1 MKYRRL
7 AAGIGLVGAGALA
20 LLAGPASAHQ
30 WNGNPSMPAS
40 NSDETPPVGADGSHP
55 ITMTKSDNANPAGG
69 AANSISKSRPAGCDS
84 NGGSFAGGTCNVE
97 RVTMNME
104 SPSYGGVA
112 SHQVT
117 GLVCNSKLAAPTVDG
132 GGDDPLNSCDFANGR
147 GLASIGVVGSGLIFL
162 DGSGN
167 LPSTADDGQCSNDP
181 DLCNGAGGRA
191 TAGIQIHSPS
201 CVVNTNPSASSTVF
215 DGGLSA
221 FAQSSCSNANQN
233 AVCPPNPSHISGGWG
248 CIVTIAEFD
257 STALTADDHV
267 GFRTLQMKPPIPVS
281 SETTPNVIVSVPPTC
296 NGGACTAGPSGSYGP
311 IAPGVDVKVTGRRF
325 PCRVVRP
332 DDPATV
338 GAQNACIGAWTTKTM
353 LVKRISTQLLEP
365 SATVLSQT
373 AGVDGNY
380 TVTFDMPN
388 VVGSGF
394 ADSYRFVPH
403 AVACTF
409 SQGDSPYENGP
420 QVGPPFLPNTCESQL
435 HNASGIR
442 LFQT

>member
-1 MKYRRL
+1 MTITQKYRRL

-40 NSDETPPVGADGSHP
+40 NSDETPPAGADGSHP
-55 ITMTKSDNANPAGG
+55 ITITLGTAGG
-69 AANSISKSRPAGCDS
+69 ATNSISKSRPAGCDS

-97 RVTMNME
+97 HITFNMT
-104 SPSYGGVA
+104 SPSYNGVA

-117 GLVCNSKLAAPTVDG
+117 GLMCVSKLAAPTVDG

-147 GLASIGVVGSGLIFL
+147 GLASIGVAGSGLIFL

-167 LPSTADDGQCSNDP
+167 LPSTADDGQCTTDP
-181 DLCNGAGGRA
+181 DLCGPG
-191 TAGIQIHSPS
+191 TKAGIQLDAPS
-201 CVVNTNPSASSTVF
+201 CVTNTNPSAASTVF
-215 DGGLSA
+215 DGGMSA
-221 FAQSSCSNANQN
+221 FAQASCSNANQN

-248 CIVTIAEFD
+248 CIITVAEFD
-257 STALTADDHV
+257 GAALTADDHV
-267 GFRTLQMKPPIPVS
+267 GFRTINMKPPIPVS
-281 SETTPNVIVSVPPTC
+281 TEATPNTIVSAPPTC
-296 NGGACTAGPSGSYGP
+296 NGSPCTAGPSGSYGP
-311 IAPGVDVKVTGRRF
+311 IAPGVDVKIFGRRF
-325 PCRVVRP
+325 PCREVRP

-338 GAQNACIGAWTTKTM
+338 GAQNTCLTAWSTKTV

-373 AGVDGNY
+373 AGTDGSY
-380 TVTFDMPN
+380 TITFDMPN

-403 AVACTF
+403 SPACPGGF
-409 SQGDSPYENGP
+409 LQGDSPYENGP
-420 QVGPPFLPNTCESQL
+420 QTGPPFLPDTCESGQ